1 MDNYVDLDSLID
13 YRAEYG
19 RSVAQAEVKGD
30 TLTGLCPFHHDKN
43 PSFSVDLIHGK
54 YHCFACGESGN
65 YINFYALNSH
75 LKNSLKNLNPQ
86 SEPAFKSNVL
96 PSIEQ
101 SLTVQDAINTLENH
115 FKDLPNKSNHSD
127 GIKTIINKY
136 FAEHQIPKYPVSL
149 NDGHYI
155 WLYQRLLHLC
165 FNIVG
170 HYGVAL
176 LIHCKADRNESDKA
190 E

>member
-1 MDNYVDLDSLID
+1 MPAVAATANRVYPNFCDQLLDAFNEYV
-13 YRAEYG
+13 E
-19 RSVAQAEVKGD
+19 E
-30 TLTGLCPFHHDKN
+30 
-43 PSFSVDLIHGK
+43 
-54 YHCFACGESGN
+54 N

-149 NDGHYI
+149 NDGHYV